1 MHDARDRAGRVAL
14 CNMLRGLFRWHFMA
28 AGVHEELEG
37 CNPESKRKLS
47 AAVTLLP
54 VFDGSVPSE
63 PFHASAGSSSG

>member
-47 AAVTLLP
+47 AAVTF
-54 VFDGSVPSE
+54 V
-63 PFHASAGSSSG
+63 AGIRRTRSFRTIPRERG